1 MTFDTVDEVTVP
13 SSWIDGRPI
22 TTSGEAHRV
31 INPATGA
38 TVAELRLATPSDVDA
53 AVTAARAAAPGWS
66 SATPVD
72 RATVLAKLAALMA
85 ANADTLVAEEVAQTG
100 KPVRLAAE
108 FDVPGSIDNVEFFA
122 GAARHLEGKA
132 TAEYSAD
139 HTSSIRR
146 EAAGVVATI
155 TPWNYPLQMAVWKV
169 LPALAAGCTVV
180 IKPSELTPLTTVTFA
195 RLAVE
200 AGLPGGVLN
209 VVTGR
214 GDDVGAALAGHS
226 DVDLVTF
233 TGSSAIGRKVMAA
246 AAVHGHRTQLEL
258 GGKAPFVVFDDADL
272 DAAIQGAVAGAIIN
286 SGQDCTAATRAIVAR
301 DLYDDFVAG
310 VGEVMS
316 RVVVGDPMDPNT
328 DIGPLIS
335 AAHRAKVSSIVDRA
349 PAQGGRIVTGGI
361 APDLPGSFYRPTLI
375 ADVPETSEVY
385 RDEIFGPVLTVR
397 SFTDDDDA
405 LRQANDT
412 AYGLAASAWTR
423 DIYRAQR
430 ASREIKAG
438 CVWINDHIPIVSEM
452 PHGGFG
458 ASGFGK
464 DMSDYSLE
472 EYLTIKHVMSD
483 ITGTAEKDWHRTI
496 FTKR

>member
-1 MTFDTVDEVTVP
+1 MPGLRFDSVSGVSVP
-13 SSWIDGRPI
+13 SSWINGRPVA
-22 TTSGEAHRV
+22 THGDTHRV
-31 INPATGA
+31 INPATGEA
-38 TVAELRLATPSDVDA
+38 VADLKLATTADVDA
-53 AVTAARAAAPGWS
+53 AVAAARAAGPAWAS
-66 SATPVD
+66 STPVD
-72 RATVLAKLAALMA
+72 RSSVLAKLAAVLS

-100 KPVRLAAE
+100 KPVRLASE

-180 IKPSELTPLTTVTFA
+180 IKPSELTPLTTLTLA
-195 RLAVE
+195 RLATE
-200 AGLPGGVLN
+200 AGLPEGVLN

-214 GDDVGAALAGHS
+214 GNDVGDALAGHP

-233 TGSSAIGRKVMAA
+233 TGSTAVGRKVMAA

-272 DAAIQGAVAGAIIN
+272 DAAIAGAVAGAIIN
-286 SGQDCTAATRAIVAR
+286 SGQDCTAATRALVAR

-316 RVVVGDPMDPNT
+316 KVVVGDPLDPDT

-349 PAQGGRIVTGGI
+349 PAQGGR
-361 APDLPGSFYRPTLI
+361 
-375 ADVPETSEVY
+375 
-385 RDEIFGPVLTVR
+385 
-397 SFTDDDDA
+397 
-405 LRQANDT
+405 
-412 AYGLAASAWTR
+412 
-423 DIYRAQR
+423 
-430 ASREIKAG
+430 
-438 CVWINDHIPIVSEM
+438 
-452 PHGGFG
+452 
-458 ASGFGK
+458 
-464 DMSDYSLE
+464 
-472 EYLTIKHVMSD
+472 
-483 ITGTAEKDWHRTI
+483 
-496 FTKR
+496 